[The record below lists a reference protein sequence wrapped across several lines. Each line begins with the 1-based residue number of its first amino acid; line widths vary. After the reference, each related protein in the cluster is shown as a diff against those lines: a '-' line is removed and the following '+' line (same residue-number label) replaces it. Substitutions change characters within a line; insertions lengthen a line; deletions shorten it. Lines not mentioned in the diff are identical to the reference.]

1 MPPAVAPILLEPKK
15 TSRPITLK
23 LDFGQAEAQQRA
35 ASRKGG
41 AADPEKP
48 GRRRPARREQWD
60 GEV

>member
-1 MPPAVAPILLEPKK
+1 MLLEPKK